1 MSNAT
6 GRATSPAQ
14 SSASR
19 VRPPTTF
26 AVRAMPRYCFVEG
39 CKGYGASDARGEK
52 IRDPLE
58 HPTRYR
64 LYHLVRDNPGIGYRE
79 IMGVTDLCSGCASYH
94 LKILES
100 AGLVMSKRVG
110 ALIGYFVPERATTPA
125 DIVIRRLT
133 ERQRAVLEAV
143 RGTPGITQ
151 QEVVHRTGHTQPS
164 RRRRRRPRGEER
176 AVHDV
181 LGVVTLIRESAWRR
195 SSGTT

>member
-1 MSNAT
+1 
-6 GRATSPAQ
+6 
-14 SSASR
+14 
-19 VRPPTTF
+19 
-26 AVRAMPRYCFVEG
+26 MPRYCFVEG

-125 DIVIRRLT
+125 DQVLT

-164 RRRRRRPRGEER
+164 VSQTLRRLVDAGAVR
-176 AVHDV
+176 AVRSGPFMTYSV
-181 LGVVTLIRESAWRR
+181 L
-195 SSGTT
+195 